1 MVEFSKVMGLELNE
15 ERTGTV
21 QVSIRNPGKKLSSSL
36 PVGPVRWGFL
46 KLDAESGRW
55 LIDQTEVE
63 QHIAELKRQ
72 LAACRSVFAWV
83 QAYNSYVDRFFSTNF
98 GQPARCFGKE
108 HVQMQIETFEHIQR
122 KLFGSD
128 KGGDANVTDYLRE
141 VIKERFG
148 VTDLPDGFFYLPI
161 ELGGLE
167 LRSPFI
173 PLFMQVRQCIAP
185 RSRIDRAF
193 EKEEEEYDQLREKY
207 ESGEYNPHLTPKAY
221 IPHLDEPFM
230 SLEEFT
236 NFMEETSRH
245 LHDTYEE
252 LMEQSPQDSVEF
264 TTDSGSALQTLPVAI
279 TFEGDF
285 TRSWH
290 TMKPYWKWVLELYAA
305 DMLKRF
311 GGLAM
316 GEQGLLP
323 IKLVSTL
330 RSEKVRWQS

>member
-1 MVEFSKVMGLELNE
+1 
-15 ERTGTV
+15 
-21 QVSIRNPGKKLSSSL
+21 
-36 PVGPVRWGFL
+36 
-46 KLDAESGRW
+46 
-55 LIDQTEVE
+55 
-63 QHIAELKRQ
+63 
-72 LAACRSVFAWV
+72 
-83 QAYNSYVDRFFSTNF
+83 
-98 GQPARCFGKE
+98 
-108 HVQMQIETFEHIQR
+108 MQIETFEHIQR
-122 KLFGSD
+122 KLFGGD
-128 KGGDANVTDYLRE
+128 KGGDENVTDYLRE

-173 PLFMQVRQCIAP
+173 PLFMQVRHPLISP
-185 RSRIDRAF
+185 RWRIDWAF
-193 EKEEEEYDQLREKY
+193 EKEEKEYNRLRGKY
-207 ESGEYNPHLTPKAY
+207 ESGEYNPHRTSKAY
-221 IPHLDEPFM
+221 IPHVDEPFM

-236 NFMEETSRH
+236 SFMEETSRH

-264 TTDSGSALQTLPVAI
+264 TKDVGSALQTLPSVI

-285 TRSWH
+285 TRSWS

-305 DMLKRF
+305 DRLKRF

-330 RSEKVRWQS
+330 RSEKVRWQG